1 MDYPVWGCD
10 MTEYYSAWATL
21 SASFITPIMTSILDK
36 INTTN
41 SQAEKKLFSDIKI
54 ILDRCVELNNQL
66 QDSEFIR
73 NKNLSLALYSKFYE
87 KNMLYDNKPF
97 YAFYLH
103 KLYYVSDNNSDLFDT
118 YSNIPKYDTDY
129 DKNKES
135 FIRTFNYIFRK
146 QFLEALKFDI
156 NLEIKVPYRLKH
168 RDLIK
173 KSFQILQTDDYL
185 KIICGDSEEKFIFFK
200 KHLKLFEGYYST

>member
-1 MDYPVWGCD
+1 MSLINNGIDILGKVTGSDYIQLAQPFANELAKRIFNPNTSKED
-10 MTEYYSAWATL
+10 KELYENLKNLITEYQEL
-21 SASFITPIMTSILDK
+21 SLK
-36 INTTN
+36 
-41 SQAEKKLFSDIKI
+41 
-54 ILDRCVELNNQL
+54 L

-73 NKNLSLALYSKFYE
+73 NRNLSLAIYSKFYE

-129 DKNKES
+129 DKNKEN
-135 FIRTFNYIFRK
+135 FIKTFNYIFRK
-146 QFLEALKFDI
+146 QFLEALRFDI
-156 NLEIKVPYRLKH
+156 NLEIKVPYRLRH
-168 RDLIK
+168 RELIK
-173 KSFQILQTDDYL
+173 KSFQILQTEDYL

>member
-1 MDYPVWGCD
+1 M
-10 MTEYYSAWATL
+10 MEYYSAWATL

-185 KIICGDSEEKFIFFK
+185 KSICGDSEEKLIFLK
-200 KHLKLFEGYYST
+200 KCLKLFEGYYSS